1 MRRSTDPNCAV
12 PGDAV
17 LDQLALRHS
26 ELLVLLDESA
36 AMNAVTRRIRE
47 LGGFDMSLVGRV
59 EYDGAMVHRSW
70 LGTRST
76 ALHRLLVPEGHG
88 LGGKSLLQRRPVW
101 VRDYLASSS
110 ITHEF
115 DELVAREGIRAML
128 AVPMIYDGEVLGA
141 VYVGVRDKASF
152 GQQVVS
158 LVEEAAGA
166 ASVTLVS
173 SRRARIQTR
182 VAVEA
187 DRRRKAAE
195 LHDSVSPLLFRI
207 GAELRSLRAVTG
219 AEGVRERVEEL
230 ERQVQDVTLMLRSTL
245 AELNEQ
251 PPERHL
257 AVSIQEDCEAF
268 EERTGTAA
276 RYVPLAV
283 IPDLGPG
290 RNEAL
295 LGVVREA
302 LVNVEKHAHASTV
315 VVTVSVVGDTLSV
328 AVADDGRG
336 WPESRADTAPGHLG
350 LSLAVQRMQRLGGGV
365 VTSVNDDGG
374 STVRAWVPCPA
385 GDRDG

>member
-101 VRDYLASSS
+101 VRDYLAASS

>member
-1 MRRSTDPNCAV
+1 MRRSTEPNRVV

-36 AMNAVTRRIRE
+36 AMNAVARRIRG

-70 LGTRST
+70 LGTQST
-76 ALHRLLVPEGHG
+76 ALHRLRVPEGHG

-101 VRDYLASSS
+101 VRDYLASSA

-115 DELVAREGIRAML
+115 DELVAREDLRAML
-128 AVPMIYDGEVLGA
+128 AVPMICDGEVLGA
-141 VYVGVRDKASF
+141 VYVGVRDNVSF
-152 GQQVVS
+152 GEQVVS
-158 LVEEAAGA
+158 LVEEAAGT
-166 ASVTLVS
+166 ASATLVS
-173 SRRARIQTR
+173 ARRAQIQTR
-182 VAVEA
+182 AVVQA

-195 LHDSVSPLLFRI
+195 LHDSVSPVLFRI
-207 GAELRSLRAVTG
+207 GAELRSLRAVTE

-230 ERQVQDVTLMLRSTL
+230 ERQVQDVTSMLRSTL

-251 PPERHL
+251 PPDRDL

-268 EERTGTAA
+268 EERTGTPA

-283 IPDLGPG
+283 IPELGSG
-290 RNEAL
+290 RDEAL

-302 LVNVEKHAHASTV
+302 LVNVEKHAHASAV

-328 AVADDGRG
+328 AVADDGCG
-336 WPESRADTAPGHLG
+336 WSEDRADPVPGHLG
-350 LSLAVQRMQRLGGGV
+350 LSLAAKRMQRLGGGV
-365 VTSVNDDGG
+365 VMSANDDGG
-374 STVRAWVPCPA
+374 STVRAWVPCCV
-385 GDRDG
+385 GECDG